1 MKLTITF
8 NNYEELL
15 EKIEY
20 FKECVHDR
28 RIQHCEKATE
38 LGAKCGLLDP
48 MGIWVELGEV
58 TDTKKLHE
66 VIEETNSKYN
76 ELLKS
81 KQIIF
86 IDEEE

>member
-8 NNYEELL
+8 NNYEELS
-15 EKIEY
+15 EKMEY
-20 FKECVHDR
+20 FKEVQNNR
-28 RIQHCEKATE
+28 RIEHCEKVMS
-38 LGAKCGLLDP
+38 LGARTGVLNHFGMWADIS
-48 MGIWVELGEV
+48 GV

-66 VIEETNSKYN
+66 VIEETNSKYD